1 MPDNNHGAAF
11 PHKPILC
18 RFFTVAI
25 RRCQCPNTCPFP
37 YLRHFCV
44 VFTNAI
50 RFTISFP
57 SVFPFVASNVS
68 FLYNITHTTYV
79 IHAAGAHSILSRG
92 FIIINIV
99 NIVSMLFKVISKKVH
114 SFVYRLTLVVVVVVV
129 VILFVCFVLSAYF
142 WLCCVVC
149 VVWSAHGRQVDSFS
163 VENINCL
170 YIYRHTPPSQCKQHA
185 LHYAR

>member
-37 YLRHFCV
+37 FPYLRHFCV

-50 RFTISFP
+50 RFIISFP
-57 SVFPFVASNVS
+57 SVFFSFVASNVP

-129 VILFVCFVLSAYF
+129 VILFVCFVLCVFLVVLSC
-142 WLCCVVC
+142 LCGLVRP
-149 VVWSAHGRQVDSFS
+149 WQTGRFLFGR
-163 VENINCL
+163 E
-170 YIYRHTPPSQCKQHA
+170 Y
-185 LHYAR
+185 